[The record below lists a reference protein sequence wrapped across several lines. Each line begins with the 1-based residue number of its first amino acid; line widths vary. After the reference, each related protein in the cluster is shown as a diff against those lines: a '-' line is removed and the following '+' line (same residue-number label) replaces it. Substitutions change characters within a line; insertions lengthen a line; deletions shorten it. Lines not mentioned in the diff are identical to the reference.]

1 MHKAEGPS
9 NYFFNSF
16 THYQAEQIKKGIICV
31 QIFYVIHQTEPSRVH
46 VLGGTSSFTL
56 PVLVVVLLLCSHFH
70 NDLPPESQQNVSMA
84 AVWGAITC
92 LGHSNVVFIL

>member
-31 QIFYVIHQTEPSRVH
+31 QIFKVIHQTEPSRVH
-46 VLGGTSSFTL
+46 VLGGTSSFTYL
-56 PVLVVVLLLCSHFH
+56 SWLLLCSHFH
-70 NDLPPESQQNVSMA
+70 NDVPPEPQQNVSMA

-92 LGHSNVVFIL
+92 LGHSSVVFIL